1 MSADQPLVVLNQLG
15 EATARAIESLGP
27 GLQVINDDQT
37 PAWARAHEADVLLTA
52 PRNGWRQAPRERPPG
67 WPGRLRWVQT
77 ASVGI
82 DFFPPWIFDIAQV
95 SCARGVAAVPIAEYV
110 LAALLAHNKA
120 LDTRWVQ
127 GSEAWRREF
136 QRAEQ
141 QPLGL
146 LQGQHL
152 GLLGFGAIGRQVAHL
167 ALAFGMTV
175 SALRRSPTGD
185 LLPGVRR
192 AESLAALLA
201 ESDHLVLALP
211 ITTETEAL
219 LNAQT
224 LAHARPGLHLV
235 NVARGRLIDPAA
247 LLAALDQGLLGAATL
262 DAVDPEPLPDG
273 HRLYTHPQVRLS
285 PHLSW
290 SAGKVQQVTSTKV
303 LDNLRRLLAG
313 QPLLDVVDPARG
325 Y

>member
-1 MSADQPLVVLNQLG
+1 MGADQPLVVLNQLG
-15 EATARAIESLGP
+15 EVTGRAIEALGP
-27 GLQVINDDQT
+27 GLRVINDEHT
-37 PAWARAHEADVLLTA
+37 PAWERAHEADVLLTA
-52 PRNGWRQAPRERPPG
+52 PRNGWRQAPKAPPAG

-82 DFFPPWIFDIAQV
+82 DFFPPWIFDVAQV
-95 SCARGVAAVPIAEYV
+95 SCARGVAALPIAEYV
-110 LAALLAHNKA
+110 FAALLAHNKA

-127 GSEAWRREF
+127 SSEAWRREF

-146 LQGQHL
+146 LHGQHL
-152 GLLGFGAIGRQVAHL
+152 GLLGFGAIGRQVAQL

-175 SALRRSPTGD
+175 SALRRSDAGEF
-185 LLPGVRR
+185 LPGVRR

-211 ITTETEAL
+211 ITAETEGL

-235 NVARGRLIDPAA
+235 NIARGRLIDQEA
-247 LLAALDQGLLGAATL
+247 LLAALDSGRIGAATL
-262 DAVDPEPLPDG
+262 DAVYPEPLPDG
-273 HRLYTHPQVRLS
+273 HRLYTHPAVRLS

-290 SAGKVQQVTSTKV
+290 SAGEVQQVTSAKV
-303 LDNLRRLLAG
+303 LDNLRRWLAG
-313 QPLLDVVDPARG
+313 QPLLDVVDPAVG